1 MGLSE
6 NRLIH
11 HIHSSILSFLMKC
24 LETNPNFPYQI
35 IFNDYKMTISSFF
48 LYTRPYLPGCF
59 TVQVS
64 ELMVPKV
71 AGDLMA
77 NIHRG
82 LDKYT
87 QICNHDDSDND
98 N

>member
-1 MGLSE
+1 
-6 NRLIH
+6 
-11 HIHSSILSFLMKC
+11 
-24 LETNPNFPYQI
+24 
-35 IFNDYKMTISSFF
+35 MTISSFF
-48 LYTRPYLPGCF
+48 FVYQAISPWLFHSPGVW
-59 TVQVS
+59 TDGSQS
-64 ELMVPKV
+64 
-71 AGDLMA
+71 GRDLMA